1 MMAALATVA
10 ACSTSKDPRLS
21 RARPV
26 FSPNGELLTGGGRG
40 APHCAEAMGDWWDR
54 LAAQHGGQIDRA
66 VFMADA
72 EVQFAAMDLDHDG
85 DITPSELSQYRA
97 SMEEVAVD
105 NVAPPGP
112 DGRPQDTAPV
122 PTPGG
127 GRQGG
132 RRGGGVGGGAPPPR
146 SAASGQIPADVVD
159 PVMSADKNLTFKVSH
174 ADFMA
179 QAVEVFADLDKNR
192 DGRLSRDEVLASC
205 PAPLH

>member
-1 MMAALATVA
+1 MAVLATVT
-10 ACSTSKDPRLS
+10 ACSASKDPRLN

-40 APHCAEAMGDWWDR
+40 APHCPEVMGDWWDR
-54 LAAQHGGQIDRA
+54 LAAQRGGQIDRP

-72 EVQFAAMDLDHDG
+72 EIQFAAMDLDHDG
-85 DITPSELSQYRA
+85 EITPAELSQYRA
-97 SMEEVAVD
+97 SLADVAID

-112 DGRPQDTAPV
+112 DGRPQDAMPL
-122 PTPGG
+122 PSPGG

-132 RRGGGVGGGAPPPR
+132 RRGGGGGATAPPR

-179 QAVEVFADLDKNR
+179 QAAEVFSDLDKNR

-205 PAPLH
+205 PVPRG